1 MAKKLTVP
9 QSGTTPI
16 SSPLDNML
24 HSTPAP
30 IVAAPIEAAPIE
42 EPKASSKKRT
52 SINLDEAIYT
62 EFKVYCA
69 KNGKSISGLIEQ
81 AMIDIMANR

>member
-30 IVAAPIEAAPIE
+30 IVTAPIEA
-42 EPKASSKKRT
+42 PKASSKKRT

-81 AMIDIMANR
+81 AMVDIMANR

>member
-24 HSTPAP
+24 QSTPAP
-30 IVAAPIEAAPIE
+30 IEA
-42 EPKASSKKRT
+42 PKASSKKRT

>member
-30 IVAAPIEAAPIE
+30 IVAAPIEA
-42 EPKASSKKRT
+42 PKASSKKRT

>member
-9 QSGTTPI
+9 PSGTTPI

-24 HSTPAP
+24 HATPAP
-30 IVAAPIEAAPIE
+30 IVATPIEAT
-42 EPKASSKKRT
+42 KTNSKKRT
-52 SINLDEAIYT
+52 SINLDESIYT
-62 EFKVYCA
+62 NFKVYCA

-81 AMIDIMANR
+81 AMADIMANR

>member
-30 IVAAPIEAAPIE
+30 IVAAPIET
-42 EPKASSKKRT
+42 PKTTSKKRT
-52 SINLDEAIYT
+52 SINLDESIYT
-62 EFKVYCA
+62 DFKVYCA

-81 AMIDIMANR
+81 AMVDIMANR

>member
-24 HSTPAP
+24 HSTPVP
-30 IVAAPIEAAPIE
+30 IVAAPIEA
-42 EPKASSKKRT
+42 PKASSKKRT

-69 KNGKSISGLIEQ
+69 KNGKSISGLIEE
-81 AMIDIMANR
+81 AMVNIMNGR

>member
-24 HSTPAP
+24 HSSPTTIVVAP
-30 IVAAPIEAAPIE
+30 VET
-42 EPKASSKKRT
+42 PKASSKKRT
-52 SINLDEAIYT
+52 SINLDESIYT

>member
-9 QSGTTPI
+9 QSGTTPV

-24 HSTPAP
+24 HSSPAP
-30 IVAAPIEAAPIE
+30 IVAAPVEA
-42 EPKASSKKRT
+42 PKASLKKRT
-52 SINLDEAIYT
+52 SINLDESIYT
-62 EFKVYCA
+62 DFKVYCA

-81 AMIDIMANR
+81 AMINIMTNR